1 MHSADRQVIEQIDQ
15 WLQAV
20 SDCWLCTII
29 ATKGSSPRPVGS
41 LLAINSLGASCG
53 SVSGGCIEDDIA
65 KQILNQQLPI
75 SKPSVLSYGIDASEN
90 ERLGLPCGGEL
101 KLLVQPIVASTHN
114 QQQFKQILSAIS
126 QRKCISRESNIDDN
140 FSTLTPTPSFH
151 QLDYSGDKITHCF
164 GPHFQMLLI
173 GAGQLSKVLAEL
185 ALAMDYKVIVCD
197 PRPELIEHWDVDNVE
212 AIFDTPDQL
221 ISKQGNDLQSVIISL
236 THVNAI
242 DDLAIASALKTDAFY
257 VGALGSMRTSDSRR
271 QRLLAQGFNEQ
282 QLNRLHAP
290 VGLFIGSKTPLEIA
304 VSIMAELTSLRAAA
318 ARKLTPWL

>member
-1 MHSADRQVIEQIDQ
+1 VHSADRQVIEQIGQ
-15 WLQAV
+15 WLQAA

-29 ATKGSSPRPVGS
+29 ATKGSSPRPIGS

-65 KQILNQQLPI
+65 KQILSQQLPA
-75 SKPSVLSYGIDASEN
+75 SKPSILSYGVDASEN

-101 KLLVQPIVASTHN
+101 ELLVQPIVANTEN

-126 QRKCISRESNIDDN
+126 QRKCISRVSSIDDN
-140 FSTLTPTPSFH
+140 SSILTATPTFH

-197 PRPELIEHWDVDNVE
+197 PRPELIEHWNVGNVE

-221 ISKQGNDLQSVIISL
+221 ISKQGDDAQSVIISL

-242 DDLAIASALKTDAFY
+242 DDVAIASALKTDAFY

-290 VGLFIGSKTPLEIA
+290 VGLSIGSKTPLEIA
-304 VSIMAELTSLRAAA
+304 VSIMAELTSLRATA
-318 ARKLTPWL
+318 ARKLTP